1 MRLAL
6 AESNY
11 DTAEFWLGISLGIS
25 VRMNYCED
33 VLSINGIDEIWN
45 SELVE
50 KRILALLQE
59 K

>member
-1 MRLAL
+1 MIMFSNSDAAINMRLAL

-33 VLSINGIDEIWN
+33 VLSINHTIY
-45 SELVE
+45 LH
-50 KRILALLQE
+50 
-59 K
+59 